1 MEGSPSAGT
10 AIGVG
15 GEECQGQA
23 VTVTGTVTFL
33 PPAVAVMVTGLPVSV
48 ALLPV
53 TVTVLP
59 LTVAVAFAV
68 SPLVAVMVQPVRR
81 RGDGHVDVAVRPAA
95 TVSVFGVA
103 ASESTLVASPA
114 FSAASRP

>member
-1 MEGSPSAGT
+1 M
-10 AIGVG
+10 
-15 GEECQGQA
+15 
-23 VTVTGTVTFL
+23 
-33 PPAVAVMVTGLPVSV
+33 
-48 ALLPV
+48 
-53 TVTVLP
+53 TVLP

-68 SPLVAVMVQPVRR
+68 APLVAVMVQPVAFA
-81 RGDGHVDVAVRPAA
+81 GETVTLNVAVRPAA